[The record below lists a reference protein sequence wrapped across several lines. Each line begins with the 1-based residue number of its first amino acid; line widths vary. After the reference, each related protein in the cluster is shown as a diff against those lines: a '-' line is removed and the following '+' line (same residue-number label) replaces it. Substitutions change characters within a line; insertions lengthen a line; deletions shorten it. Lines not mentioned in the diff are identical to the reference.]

1 MSTFTSS
8 LPDDLLNR
16 LTTAA
21 QKLNIPKNRIIA
33 RALEVYLDQITK
45 AEYIQS
51 YKQLADDVDV
61 LAMAEEGMAEYLTQ
75 LNTHDEARWDLGNVF
90 WPN

>member
-16 LTTAA
+16 LTAAA

-51 YKQLADDVDV
+51 YKQLADDADV

-75 LNTHDEARWDLGNVF
+75 LNAQDEAG
-90 WPN
+90 